1 MTTVNLVVLFLI
13 LVVLSAFFAMI
24 EIALFSVPRARAR
37 RLAQEK
43 GTVGDVFGRLLE
55 APHALLVQVLL
66 ANTFVGVGAWAVAA
80 VLLDRAVGRLLWPE
94 WVLIAGETVGLT
106 AFFLVVC
113 ELAPKTVAFERNEAV
128 APWAARAYSL
138 LRPLLAPLAAVLER
152 VAAWSTRLV
161 RGGEPEPLSADEL
174 ETLVEVGAREGTLN
188 AEESRLFRG
197 AFRFGEKTAREILVP
212 RADVVMMNADV
223 PIATAIDVFAEVRH
237 ARIPLYEGTVD
248 HVVGVLYAKDVVAW
262 TLEPPGERTVGSI
275 RRPPYLAP
283 PETGLED
290 LLRAFQKERVH
301 MAIIV
306 DQEKRALGIVTL
318 GDVLE
323 EIVGDLA
330 DEFEE
335 EEPAYRPLG
344 EGRGLFRGRVAVAE
358 VNRLLAVHL
367 PGLPDE
373 SLARLFARMKTES
386 PAEGDT
392 LEVDGARLTVE
403 AVTGRQV
410 WSVRVERVAAPQS
423 GTVAP

>member
-1 MTTVNLVVLFLI
+1 MSSANLLALFFVLVFLSG
-13 LVVLSAFFAMI
+13 LFATI

-37 RLAQEK
+37 RWAQEK
-43 GTVGDVFGRLLE
+43 GPVGDVFRRLLD

-66 ANTFVGVGAWAVAA
+66 ANTFVGVGAWATAA
-80 VLLDRAVGRLLWPE
+80 VLLDRAVGRLGWPE
-94 WVLIAGETVGLT
+94 WVIIGGETIGLT

-138 LRPLLAPLAAVLER
+138 LRPLLAPLAAILER
-152 VAAWSTRLV
+152 LAAWSTRLV
-161 RGGEPEPLSADEL
+161 RGKEPEPLSADEL

-197 AFRFGEKTAREILVP
+197 AFRFGEKTAKEIMVP
-212 RADVVMMNADV
+212 RADVVVMSADERV
-223 PIATAIDVFAEVRH
+223 ATALDVFAEIRH

-248 HVVGVLYAKDVVAW
+248 RIVGVLYAKDVIAW
-262 TLEPPGERTVGSI
+262 TLEPPGTRTVRTI
-275 RRPPYLAP
+275 MRPPWFAA

-290 LLRAFQKERVH
+290 LLRAFQKDRVH
-301 MAIIV
+301 MAVLV
-306 DQEKRALGIVTL
+306 DGAQRALGIVTL
-318 GDVLE
+318 GDVLG
-323 EIVGDLA
+323 EIVGDLV

-344 EGRGLFRGRVAVAE
+344 DGRGLFRGRVAVAE
-358 VNRLLAVHL
+358 VNRLLGLRL

-373 SLARLFARMKTES
+373 SLARLFARLKTEA

-392 LEVDGARLTVE
+392 LDVDGARLVVE

-410 WSVRVERVAAPQS
+410 WSVRVEPAAPPA
-423 GTVAP
+423 GARP

>member
-1 MTTVNLVVLFLI
+1 MSTANLLALFLV
-13 LVVLSAFFAMI
+13 LVFLSGLFATI

-37 RLAQEK
+37 RWAQEK
-43 GTVGDVFGRLLE
+43 GPVGDVFRRLLE
-55 APHALLVQVLL
+55 APHSLLVQVLM
-66 ANTFVGVGAWAVAA
+66 ANTFVGVGAWATAA
-80 VLLDRAVGRLLWPE
+80 VLVDRAVVRLDWPE
-94 WVLIAGETVGLT
+94 WVIIGGETIGLT

-128 APWAARAYSL
+128 APWAARAYAL
-138 LRPLLAPLAAVLER
+138 LRPILAPLAALLEKL
-152 VAAWSTRLV
+152 ANWSTRLV
-161 RGGEPEPLSADEL
+161 RGREPEPLSADEL

-197 AFRFGEKTAREILVP
+197 AFRFGEKTAGEIMIP
-212 RADVVMMNADV
+212 RADVIMMNADE
-223 PIATAIDVFAEVRH
+223 PIATALDVFAEIRH

-248 HVVGVLYAKDVVAW
+248 RIVGVLYAKDVIEW
-262 TLEPPGERTVGSI
+262 TLVPPGKRTVRSI
-275 RRPPYLAP
+275 MRPPYLVP
-283 PETGLED
+283 PRTGLED

-301 MAIIV
+301 MAVTV
-306 DQEKRALGIVTL
+306 DEAQRALGIVTL
-318 GDVLE
+318 GDVLG
-323 EIVGDLA
+323 EIVGDLS

-344 EGRGLFRGRVAVAE
+344 EGGGLFRGRVAVAE
-358 VNRLLAVHL
+358 VNRLLGLHL

-373 SLARLFARMKTES
+373 TLARLFARLGSEA

-410 WSVRVERVAAPQS
+410 WSVRVEPHVAAA
-423 GTVAP
+423 GAT

>member
-1 MTTVNLVVLFLI
+1 MSSANLLALFFVLVFLSG
-13 LVVLSAFFAMI
+13 LFATI

-37 RLAQEK
+37 RWAQEK
-43 GTVGDVFGRLLE
+43 GPVGDVFRRLLD

-66 ANTFVGVGAWAVAA
+66 ANTFVGVGAWATAA
-80 VLLDRAVGRLLWPE
+80 VLLDRAVGRLGWPE
-94 WVLIAGETVGLT
+94 GVIIGGETIGLT

-138 LRPLLAPLAAVLER
+138 LRPLLAPLAAILER
-152 VAAWSTRLV
+152 LAAWSTRLV
-161 RGGEPEPLSADEL
+161 RGKEPEPLSADEL

-197 AFRFGEKTAREILVP
+197 AFRFGEKTAKEIMVP
-212 RADVVMMNADV
+212 RADVVVMSADETV
-223 PIATAIDVFAEVRH
+223 ATALDVFAEIRH

-248 HVVGVLYAKDVVAW
+248 RIVGVLYAKDVIAW
-262 TLEPPGERTVGSI
+262 TLEPPGTRTVRSI
-275 RRPPYLAP
+275 MRPPWFAA
-283 PETGLED
+283 PETGLAD
-290 LLRAFQKERVH
+290 LLRAFQKDRVH
-301 MAIIV
+301 RAVLV
-306 DQEKRALGIVTL
+306 DGAQRALGIVTL
-318 GDVLE
+318 GDVLG
-323 EIVGDLA
+323 EIVGDLV

-344 EGRGLFRGRVAVAE
+344 NGRGLFRGRVAVAE
-358 VNRLLAVHL
+358 VNRLLGLRL

-373 SLARLFARMKTES
+373 SLARLFARLKTEA

-392 LEVDGARLTVE
+392 LDVDGARLVVE

-410 WSVRVERVAAPQS
+410 WSVRVEPAAPPA
-423 GTVAP
+423 GARP